1 MNIPYIS
8 GLRPDI
14 WAQQPENRLNALQEL
29 ENNIASQEG
38 RNSCTVD
45 VKTLNLQT
53 RGEHY
58 SRDGIEHI
66 DLNSNIVDTPEPYQ
80 AVETLFHES
89 RHSYQHHVVQN
100 PELSENP
107 DTLKDWQ
114 MSEEGAYIHYPED
127 TAYFSD
133 YRFQPTEVD
142 ARETARTRTDEL
154 YEGVFQDEA
163 GYPEYKSQKEEELL
177 NDIEKAKDD
186 YQIDESLDEE
196 QGLAAIKAEARSAMV
211 DKYQMMNQT
220 AENVQD
226 IAPDTLNSPS
236 GELSD
241 EDVSEFAG
249 EVVSTASGVPVS
261 SESVEKVGE
270 TAENVQSAAADT
282 VGQSTD
288 VPTEAADK
296 SSSEVPSAKDT
307 EPDEDQYYGYGH

>member
-29 ENNIASQEG
+29 ENNIASQDG
-38 RNSCTVD
+38 RNPCMVD
-45 VKTLNLQT
+45 VKDLDQYTH
-53 RGEHY
+53 GMHY
-58 SRDGIEHI
+58 SQGDIEHI

-107 DTLKDWQ
+107 DMLKDWQ
-114 MSEEGAYIHYPED
+114 MSEDGGYIQPED
-127 TAYFSD
+127 SIYYSD

-142 ARETARTRTDEL
+142 ARETARARTDEL

-163 GYPEYKSQKEEELL
+163 SYPEYKSQKEEQLR
-177 NDIEKAKDD
+177 NDIEKAKDEFH
-186 YQIDESLDEE
+186 IGESLNDE
-196 QGLAAIKAEARSAMV
+196 QGLEAIKAKAHATMV

-220 AENVQD
+220 AEDIQD
-226 IAPDTLNSPS
+226 MAPETLNSLG

-249 EVVSTASGVPVS
+249 EVVSTASGVPIS

-307 EPDEDQYYGYGH
+307 EPDEEQYYGYGH